1 MLNAVDWRTAD
12 DVDSLI
18 LSYLSI
24 PSSVR
29 CNLGQPLRSEDLS
42 SIDDVDVASKRKR
55 GSSQKKD
62 AKKAEKEKNGEKS
75 KDAEEPM
82 DAEEAEKNGDKDT
95 ENKVS
100 DING

>member
-1 MLNAVDWRTAD
+1 M
-12 DVDSLI
+12 
-18 LSYLSI
+18 
-24 PSSVR
+24 
-29 CNLGQPLRSEDLS
+29 QPW
-42 SIDDVDVASKRKR
+42 AAAQKR
-55 GSSQKKD
+55 GPLLHQRRGRRLQ
-62 AKKAEKEKNGEKS
+62 EEEGQLPEEGRQEGREGEERREE